1 MLPLLFKKHT
11 IQPTQAKILKFFCSF
26 KSFDDSWHSIPSLV
40 GEIIV
45 RAHHLES
52 LHGVFAAVEA
62 SCEKAQGGVAQRQAA
77 ASANRWF

>member
-1 MLPLLFKKHT
+1 MPPLLFKKT
-11 IQPTQAKILKFFCSF
+11 YNSAYSSKDFEKSALLKA
-26 KSFDDSWHSIPSLV
+26 FDDSRHSIPSLV

-45 RAHHLES
+45 RVHHLES